1 MANKQSLADIPD
13 GISVPDIQDEIKNR
27 LSPIELE
34 MYAEWRNGFIEWMAT
49 EAKSELFSEGYANKE
64 IRTRTYRIDDFAA
77 WVFSEYGFTTKFE
90 PQMADAYWSK
100 VLHPDPN
107 TSIETN
113 VKESHAVKSA
123 LRYCGT
129 DEDWKMPRHDEIYE
143 RVNKRKSTGFTDW
156 LSVSELQAIKHAALR
171 VYAVPDQE
179 SMTADEYDEWASH
192 LAQRLRKPKHELDES
207 DWETANSY
215 KIPSLVWVSCD
226 VGFRPDEIENAPVSW
241 FSTLDDGFMS
251 VPKEESSKNS
261 DNWRCYLSPESQNL
275 MQKWLNERAENP
287 MYEDRDAVWLTR
299 EGNPY
304 SAESLRRP
312 IMHNLMDEAGISRS
326 DRESGWYMVRRGVGT
341 DIGTTE
347 GINKVMQQ
355 LRIKRYETAARYIR
369 HDERAMREYF
379 ENR

>member
-1 MANKQSLADIPD
+1 VFFLLYRRPHHVRLGSCCYRHQENGQLA
-13 GISVPDIQDEIKNR
+13 
-27 LSPIELE
+27 
-34 MYAEWRNGFIEWMAT
+34 
-49 EAKSELFSEGYANKE
+49 
-64 IRTRTYRIDDFAA
+64 
-77 WVFSEYGFTTKFE
+77 
-90 PQMADAYWSK
+90 K

-113 VKESHAVKSA
+113 VKQSQAVKSA
-123 LRYCGT
+123 LRYSGT